1 MKDTAKKQKQPMSMW
16 KIILIVIGVVYIMSF
31 LIPSGAYERD
41 GKMAIPGTYQVTEK
55 IYLNP
60 VEVILGVGD
69 LTYNTFGKLFVTL
82 IIMGG
87 MMGIVNSTG
96 VLDRALGNI
105 IHRLKDKALVIIPIY
120 IFATALLGCVGSM
133 ISTVVLFVPLGLTI
147 AKQLKA
153 DRLFAVG
160 LVILG
165 SFTGFMTS
173 PINPLTGVLGQEIA
187 GLTPYSGSGLRT
199 IVTIINLTIVSAYL
213 IFWVKRCQ
221 KNPSVYARD
230 FGNDSADADSA
241 VIPGAEEYRPMTGRE
256 IAILV
261 IFFGAFIFFAAGG
274 PTLGLGMTQ
283 LGSIMLPVAFVEGF
297 LAHYDI
303 DETMKRFVR
312 GTQDMCGVMVFMV
325 LASVM
330 SVILNNSGILDTIVY
345 YISIP
350 LSHLSSS
357 LAAVGMFIANAFIN
371 IFINSGSGQTAVM
384 MPIMAPLADVI
395 GVTRQMAVLTLQ
407 FGDGFTNLFA
417 PTSVNLMACLALA
430 KVDLKSW
437 YKFLVPCY
445 AILFVVMVGAIF
457 IGTAIGF
464 S

>member
-1 MKDTAKKQKQPMSMW
+1 MNEKAAKNQKAPMSMW
-16 KIILIVIGVVYIMSF
+16 KIILIVIAVVYVMSF
-31 LIPSGAYERD
+31 IIPSGAYERD
-41 GKMAIPGTYQVTEK
+41 GKMAIPGTYATVEK

-60 VEVILGVGD
+60 VDVVLGVGD
-69 LTYNTFGKLFVTL
+69 LTYTTFGKLFVTL

-96 VLDRALGNI
+96 VLDRSLGNM

-133 ISTVVLFVPLGLTI
+133 ISTVVLFVPLGITI

-153 DRLFAVG
+153 DRSFAVG

-187 GLTPYSGSGLRT
+187 GLAPYSGAGLRT
-199 IVTIINLTIVSAYL
+199 IVTIINLVVVSAYL
-213 IFWVKRCQ
+213 IWWVKRCQ
-221 KNPSVYARD
+221 KNPSVFEQD
-230 FGNDSADADSA
+230 FGGEDDESATA
-241 VIPGAEEYRPMTGRE
+241 VIPGAETYRPMSVRE

-274 PTLGLGMTQ
+274 PTLGLGMTE
-283 LGSIMLPVAFVEGF
+283 LGSIMLPVAFVEGI
-297 LAHYDI
+297 LAGYDI

-325 LASVM
+325 LACVM

-350 LSHLSSS
+350 LSHLSSAF
-357 LAAVGMFIANAFIN
+357 AAIGMFVANAFIN

-417 PTSVNLMACLALA
+417 PTSVNLMACLAMA
-430 KVDLKSW
+430 KVDLKRW
-437 YKFLVPCY
+437 YKFLIPCY
-445 AILFVVMVGAIF
+445 AMLLVVLIISIF
-457 IGTAIGF
+457 AGTAIGF
-464 S
+464 

>member
-1 MKDTAKKQKQPMSMW
+1 MGETQAKKKKAPLSMW
-16 KIILIVIGVVYIMSF
+16 KVILIVIAVVYVMSF
-31 LIPSGAYERD
+31 IIPSGAYERD
-41 GKMAIPGTYQVTEK
+41 GKMAIPGTYQIIDK

-60 VEVILGVGD
+60 AQVILAVGD
-69 LTYNTFGKLFVTL
+69 LVYSTFGKLFVTL

-96 VLDRALGNI
+96 VLDRALSNL
-105 IHRLKDKALVIIPIY
+105 IHRLKDKALIIIPIY

-133 ISTVVLFVPLGLTI
+133 ISTVVLFIPLGITI

-153 DRLFAVG
+153 DRIFAVG

-173 PINPLTGVLGQEIA
+173 PINPLTGLLGQEIA
-187 GLTPYSGSGLRT
+187 GLAPYSGSGLRT
-199 IVTIINLTIVSAYL
+199 IVTILNLTVVSAYL

-221 KNPSVYARD
+221 KNPEIYAKN
-230 FGNDSADADSA
+230 FGGENT
-241 VIPGAEEYRPMTGRE
+241 VEEGDVP
-256 IAILV
+256 
-261 IFFGAFIFFAAGG
+261 G

-283 LGSIMLPVAFVEGF
+283 LGSIMLPVAFIEGF

-303 DETMKRFVR
+303 DETMRRFVK

-345 YISIP
+345 YISVP
-350 LSHLSSS
+350 LNHMSSAF
-357 LAAVGMFIANAFIN
+357 AAIGMFIANGLIN
-371 IFINSGSGQTAVM
+371 FVINSGSGQTAVM
-384 MPIMAPLADVI
+384 MPIMAPLSDVV

-407 FGDGFTNLFA
+407 YGDGFTNLFA
-417 PTSVNLMACLALA
+417 PTSVNLMACLAMA
-430 KVDLKSW
+430 KVDLKQW
-437 YKFLVPCY
+437 YRFLIPCY
-445 AILFVVMVGAIF
+445 GMLFVIMIASIF
-457 IGTAIGF
+457 VGTAIGF
-464 S
+464 